1 MFLERQYCR
10 FAGIA
15 HGQKTHDFIGRLLR
29 GGLAREIRPGALHRG
44 RLYHVHH
51 KRLYA
56 AIGQADNRDRRR
68 APLSRMI
75 ERVMLL
81 DVVLD
86 DPELIWLGTEPD
98 KAGYFL
104 QRLAEYRIEHR
115 ELPHLVFGTG
125 ARQTLRLFPDKLP
138 IGIDPIG
145 DRYVFTYLM
154 TRRVPVDFRAFLT
167 RHVTMLKLLYQWRL
181 RVLVPK
187 RFEKAIPVFRHAAHE
202 ELATPLHPSEAD
214 ELGWLFQQR
223 RRASTEPAFEPDHRL
238 VEASKKFS
246 SPRFGVLYRL
256 WLRDGDSVLWNT
268 YSTAITDKFE
278 RGLASVEFV
287 VLSRQYLHL
296 AHLVGV
302 A

>member
-1 MFLERQYCR
+1 
-10 FAGIA
+10 
-15 HGQKTHDFIGRLLR
+15 
-29 GGLAREIRPGALHRG
+29 
-44 RLYHVHH
+44 
-51 KRLYA
+51 
-56 AIGQADNRDRRR
+56 
-68 APLSRMI
+68 MI

-86 DPELIWLGTEPD
+86 DPELMWLGTEPD

-104 QRLAEYRIEHR
+104 QRLAEYRIELR

-125 ARQTLRLFPDKLP
+125 ARQTRRLFPDKLP

-145 DRYVFTYLM
+145 DRYVFTYLV

-202 ELATPLHPSEAD
+202 KLATPLHPSEAD

-238 VEASKKFS
+238 AAC
-246 SPRFGVLYRL
+246 G
-256 WLRDGDSVLWNT
+256 
-268 YSTAITDKFE
+268 
-278 RGLASVEFV
+278 
-287 VLSRQYLHL
+287 
-296 AHLVGV
+296 
-302 A
+302 